1 MSPAV
6 YLKQW
11 RVRKS
16 LSYRGLAKL
25 SGVALSSIQKIE
37 AGRVS
42 PTVETLER
50 LASALGLGFHT
61 LFKMPPTKRKGESR

>member
-1 MSPAV
+1 MSPAIH
-6 YLKQW
+6 LREW
-11 RVRKS
+11 RIRKS

-50 LASALGLGFHT
+50 LASALGVGFHA
-61 LFKMPPTKRKGESR
+61 LFKMPPKKHKGEWE